1 MLSITEYLGLEFPPI
16 DENFLAKKR
25 AEGMTDE
32 VAEFYHRDEFDSMVM
47 NFLNKSKVLKKHS
60 VGHELSYYDFIDL
73 VYAGAEEELLV
84 VTANDTYTT
93 MNADD
98 LIDYMSARD
107 DVYVSPCTFMH
118 GCYRADTCKNVYAL
132 VIDVDNVKAEV
143 IDNVLKNGNLGKN
156 IPMPTVITNS
166 GNGLHFYYVLKNR
179 VPFYKKQRKQLND
192 MYRRLFGI
200 VKSGI
205 YAKADWHSMIQPFR
219 LPGSLTKLG
228 LVATAYQF
236 NDKWD
241 IKDLSK
247 RLGYADFEWDLTER
261 PVLSQQEYKE
271 HLKKLKERGEL
282 PKKKPR
288 KVNMNRR
295 EGLQGFYDYA
305 LQRTF
310 KKTVQG
316 NRYKSLVALTII
328 GYKARIPKEELEA
341 DFKELVRHFNTIGT
355 VFREKEIKKALK
367 AYNSKAERVR
377 SDILEE
383 YFGWEF
389 ERWREKAKAN
399 SKKPQ
404 RTQEEHLKRARA
416 LQAVDYP
423 NGEWRNR
430 EGRPSKQQ
438 IVADW
443 QREHPSGKKID
454 CERETGLSR
463 HTVLKWWDKAE
474 L

>member
-1 MLSITEYLGLEFPPI
+1 MDWIMDSFITDLGLEFPPV
-16 DENFLAKKR
+16 DENFYRQKK
-25 AEGMTDE
+25 ASGMADD
-32 VAEFYHRDEFDSMVM
+32 VIEFYHRDDYKNKVM
-47 NFLNKSKVLKKHS
+47 NFLGKSSVLKKY
-60 VGHELSYYDFIDL
+60 GARELSYYDFIDL
-73 VYAGAEEELLV
+73 VYEGAEDELLT
-84 VTANDTYTT
+84 VTAENSYTT

-132 VIDVDNVKAEV
+132 VIDVDNVKSEV
-143 IDNVLKNGNLGKN
+143 IGNVLKNGTMGKK

-166 GNGLHFYYVLKNR
+166 GNGLHFYYVLKNH

-200 VKSGI
+200 VKESI

-241 IKDLSK
+241 IKDLAK
-247 RLGYADFEWDLTER
+247 RLGFNDFEWDLTER
-261 PVLSQQEYKE
+261 PVMSQQEYKE

-282 PKKKPR
+282 PKRKPR
-288 KVNMNRR
+288 KPNMQRR

-305 LQRTF
+305 LQRTL

-316 NRYKSLVALTII
+316 NRYKSMVALTII

-341 DFKELVRHFNTIGT
+341 DFKELVKHFNEIGT
-355 VFREKEIKKALK
+355 VFRDKEIKKALK
-367 AYNSKAERVR
+367 AYNSKAEKVR
-377 SDILEE
+377 SEVLEDM
-383 YFGWEF
+383 FGWEF
-389 ERWREKAKAN
+389 ERWREKAKEN

-404 RTQEEHLKRARA
+404 RSQAEHLKRARVLRTLSTYENVGRSTKEETVRA
-416 LQAVDYP
+416 
-423 NGEWRNR
+423 WREQN
-430 EGRPSKQQ
+430 
-438 IVADW
+438 
-443 QREHPSGKKID
+443 PSGKKID
-454 CERETGLSR
+454 CERATGLSR
-463 HTVLKWWDKAE
+463 HTVLKWWDV